1 MTIAATVSFFVV
13 ILKVNLLTGV
23 VGLAYLLCI
32 GNSCYF
38 NRSNNEMARCK
49 QYAIG

>member
-38 NRSNNEMARCK
+38 NRSNNEMARCN